1 MPQLPSG
8 LRFALDPTPLSD
20 LIRAADGTAMVH
32 PVMAIEHVEDLCE
45 HIQVLYFRPPGGP
58 GSAPLRE
65 FDENSVDAPTDLVP
79 YDSGLTFLDFLQQTK
94 SLSEEDQDA
103 MSAFL
108 EEPRTAAF
116 LDRQL
121 DLVKHAQEA
130 LLTHPHPQTR
140 MFATMWRARCHP
152 LQEGGTSG

>member
-8 LRFALDPTPLSD
+8 LRFALDPTPLSA

-58 GSAPLRE
+58 GTLRE
-65 FDENSVDAPTDLVP
+65 FDENSVDAPNDLEP
-79 YDSGLTFLDFLQQTK
+79 YDSGLTFLAFLQQTDR
-94 SLSEEDQDA
+94 LSDEDQDA
-103 MSAFL
+103 MAAFL

-116 LDRQL
+116 LDGQL
-121 DLVKHAQEA
+121 DLVKQAQQV